1 CTGNTDWNRH
11 EPTLPGPSA
20 PQPGFARFC
29 QREKDRSG
37 IVADEIGFYLV
48 EFTNRNVENQPP
60 DNFDDASLK
69 SAVRRAWGN
78 ERAPESLRKSIAL
91 MATPTPTT
99 PPARGWPKFLGSSPI
114 RSVAA
119 AVLLSIGLSYL
130 GYQAYRMTRPTQVR
144 VMVERI
150 PDSMAHK
157 LSEDHDR
164 LLADANKWSPDL
176 PRDNADQLAAT
187 LKKKLKYVPMTASPG
202 EGFSLVGTASLGK
215 GNGAELLYQKG
226 NQTVSVFSLP
236 ASDVPMCDNNAD
248 RKSTRLN
255 S

>member
-1 CTGNTDWNRH
+1 M
-11 EPTLPGPSA
+11 
-20 PQPGFARFC
+20 
-29 QREKDRSG
+29 
-37 IVADEIGFYLV
+37 
-48 EFTNRNVENQPP
+48 ENQPP
-60 DNFDDASLK
+60 DNFEDASLK

-114 RSVAA
+114 KSVAA
-119 AVLLSIGLSYL
+119 AVLLSIGLAYL
-130 GYQAYRMTRPTQVR
+130 GYQAYRMTRPAQVR

-157 LSEDHDR
+157 LADDHDR

-176 PRDNADQLAAT
+176 PRDNPDQLAAT
-187 LKKKLKYVPMTASPG
+187 LKKKLNYVPMTASPG
-202 EGFSLVGTASLGK
+202 DGFALVGTASLGK

-236 ASDVPMCDNNAD
+236 ASDVPMCDNNAILGGNAPNHPMAGFVHD
-248 RKSTRLN
+248 RGFYMLVGSSADN
-255 S
+255 SMSLSDVQALRDKLRPSIPGACPSH